1 MAGTEQQAGN
11 KNKYAGSYRSEC
23 LQMKKPDNQVIVILG
38 GRGDLAVRKIIPA
51 LFALF
56 RQGLMPERFVV
67 IGTGR
72 SQLSTEAYRQEVRSA
87 ITQGAD
93 VPSQEETSR
102 FASCF
107 RYVAADPSVTEDYPA
122 LSDAVRMVRGELE
135 IGGNTLFYLSV
146 PPGLYDKIFQN
157 LALQGLNDE
166 HDGWKRMIIEKPF
179 GNDYESAVSLN
190 RLLLTHWNENQLF
203 RIDHYLGKETVQNIL
218 VTRFSNGIFEPLWN
232 RNYVHHVEI
241 TSSESLGVEKRGSYY
256 EGTGAL
262 RDMVQNHLLH
272 LVGFIAMEPPSSI
285 DSTSIRN
292 ELVKVFESLRP
303 INDEEIGKVTI
314 RGQYTGSH
322 VRGEWLCGYREEE
335 NVDPASMTE
344 TFAALKFYIDNWRW
358 GGVPFYIRTG
368 KRLPTRVTEAVIH
381 FKPTPHHLFSGD
393 SSCDG
398 CNQLIIRIQ
407 PDEGIL
413 LKFGMK
419 IPGAGFKVRNVNMDF
434 HYSDLADGR
443 IPEAYERLIFDCM
456 NGDSTLYTRSDA
468 VLAAWKFLDPV
479 LRAWAHDRSVPVYGY
494 PAGTWGPDKADD
506 LIEEPELTW
515 RYPCKNLADDG
526 VYCEL

>member
-1 MAGTEQQAGN
+1 MV
-11 KNKYAGSYRSEC
+11 S
-23 LQMKKPDNQVIVILG
+23 PDNQIIVIFG
-38 GRGDLAVRKIIPA
+38 GRGDLAMRKIVPA
-51 LFALF
+51 IYALHK
-56 RQGLMPERFVV
+56 QGLLPERYAVLA
-67 IGTGR
+67 TGR
-72 SQLSTEAYRQEVRSA
+72 SKVSDDAYRGEVENALKEAKA
-87 ITQGAD
+87 IDGESGKEFLSSFYYAD
-93 VPSQEETSR
+93 L
-102 FASCF
+102 
-107 RYVAADPSVTEDYPA
+107 DPSV
-122 LSDAVRMVRGELE
+122 LSDYNRLPDKLE
-135 IGGNTLFYLSV
+135 VIRHKTRTGGNTLFYLSL
-146 PPGLYDKIFQN
+146 PPDLYNVIPRY
-157 LALQGLNDE
+157 LALQGLNNE
-166 HDGWKRMIIEKPF
+166 GDGWKRMIIEKPF
-179 GNDYESAVSLN
+179 GYDYESALILN
-190 RLLLTHWNENQLF
+190 KNILENWSEDQIF

-241 TSSESLGVEKRGSYY
+241 TSSESLGVEMRGAYY
-256 EGTGAL
+256 EKAGAL

-285 DSTSIRN
+285 GSTSIRN

-303 INDEEIGKVTI
+303 IKREEVGSIAI

-322 VRGEWLCGYREEE
+322 VRGELLKGYREEQ
-335 NVDPASMTE
+335 NVDPASVTE

-381 FKPTPHHLFSGD
+381 FKSTPHYLFSGK
-393 SSCDG
+393 SGCQE

-413 LKFGMK
+413 LKFGVK
-419 IPGAGFKVRNVNMDF
+419 IPGSGFKVKNVNMDF
-434 HYSDLADGR
+434 HYSDLSAGR
-443 IPEAYERLIFDCM
+443 IPDAYERLLYDCM
-456 NGDSTLYTRSDA
+456 KGDSTLYTRSDA
-468 VLAAWKFLDPV
+468 VLAAWKFLDPI
-479 LRAWAHDRSVPVYGY
+479 LKAWNSEHEVPIYGY
-494 PAGTWGPDKADD
+494 PAGTWGPENADD

>member
-1 MAGTEQQAGN
+1 MG
-11 KNKYAGSYRSEC
+11 
-23 LQMKKPDNQVIVILG
+23 KPENQIIVIFG
-38 GRGDLAVRKIIPA
+38 GRGDLAMRKIVPA
-51 LFALF
+51 LYALDS
-56 RQGLMPERFVV
+56 QGLMPDRYV
-67 IGTGR
+67 ILGTGR
-72 SQLSTEAYRQEVRSA
+72 SRLANEEYRSEVLRAVSGGGKSSA
-87 ITQGAD
+87 GKSA
-93 VPSQEETSR
+93 VS
-102 FASCF
+102 FASAF
-107 RYVAADPSVTEDYPA
+107 HYMAVDPSVPEDFGL
-122 LSDAVRMVRGELE
+122 LSEILVRLRNENG
-135 IGGNTLFYLSV
+135 IAPNTLFYLSL
-146 PPGLYDKIFQN
+146 PPDIYDDISGN
-157 LALQGLNDE
+157 LALKRLNLQD
-166 HDGWKRMIIEKPF
+166 DGWKRMIIEKPF
-179 GNDYESAVSLN
+179 GYDFSSAVELN
-190 RLLLTHWNENQLF
+190 RMLLADWNESQLY

-241 TSSESLGVEKRGSYY
+241 TSSESLGVEQRGSYY

-262 RDMVQNHLLH
+262 RDMVQKHLLH

-303 INDEEIGKVTI
+303 MKLEDVGRLTI
-314 RGQYTGSH
+314 RGQYTGAH
-322 VRGEWLCGYREEE
+322 VRGDWLQGYREEE
-335 NVDPASMTE
+335 GVDPASMTE
-344 TFAALKFYIDNWRW
+344 TFAAIKFYIDNWRW

-381 FKPTPHHLFSGD
+381 FKPTPHYLFSGKD
-393 SSCDG
+393 SCEG

-413 LKFGMK
+413 IKFGVK
-419 IPGAGFKVRNVNMDF
+419 IPGSGYNVRNVNMDF
-434 HYSDLADGR
+434 HYSDLAEGYLPD
-443 IPEAYERLIFDCM
+443 AYERLIYDCM
-456 NGDSTLYTRSDA
+456 KGDSTLYTRSDA

-479 LRAWAHDRSVPVYGY
+479 LQTWKNDRSVPVYGY
-494 PAGTWGPDKADD
+494 PAGTWGPENADD

>member
-1 MAGTEQQAGN
+1 MPDRH
-11 KNKYAGSYRSEC
+11 KSER
-23 LQMKKPDNQVIVILG
+23 KPDNQVIVIFG
-38 GRGDLAVRKIIPA
+38 GRGDLAMRKIIPA
-51 LFALF
+51 LYTLMK
-56 RQGLMPERFVV
+56 QGLMPEKFAVLA
-67 IGTGR
+67 TGR
-72 SQLSTEAYRQEVRSA
+72 SRIDNETYRAGVRDTISDER
-87 ITQGAD
+87 IEGSNDFKEEFIRSFYYTILDPAD
-93 VPSQEETSR
+93 SGDFKALEEEMNR
-102 FASCF
+102 L
-107 RYVAADPSVTEDYPA
+107 RVD
-122 LSDAVRMVRGELE
+122 
-135 IGGNTLFYLSV
+135 IGIPGNTLFYLSV
-146 PPGLYDKIFQN
+146 PPELYDKIPHN
-157 LALQGLNDE
+157 LALYGLNSE
-166 HDGWKRMIIEKPF
+166 SDGWKRMIIEKPF
-179 GNDYESAVSLN
+179 GYNYQTAVNLN
-190 RLLLTHWNENQLF
+190 SLLLEHWRESQLY

-272 LVGFIAMEPPSSI
+272 LAGFIAMEPPSSI
-285 DSTSIRN
+285 DSNSIRN

-303 INDEEIGKVTI
+303 IKMEDIGKAAI
-314 RGQYTGSH
+314 RGQYTGAH
-322 VRGEWLCGYREEE
+322 VRGEWLKGYREEE
-335 NVDPASMTE
+335 GVDPASMTE
-344 TFAALKFYIDNWRW
+344 TFAAVKFYIDNWRW

-381 FKPTPHHLFSGD
+381 FKPTPHYLFSGK
-393 SSCDG
+393 SACEG

-419 IPGAGFKVRNVNMDF
+419 IPGAGFNVRNVNMDF
-434 HYSDLADGR
+434 HYSDLADGH
-443 IPEAYERLIFDCM
+443 IPEAYERLIYDCM

-468 VLAAWKFLDPV
+468 VLAAWRFLEPV
-479 LRAWAHDRSVPVYGY
+479 LQAWKNDASIPVYGY
-494 PAGTWGPDKADD
+494 PAGTWGPETADD

>member
-1 MAGTEQQAGN
+1 MERPEN
-11 KNKYAGSYRSEC
+11 
-23 LQMKKPDNQVIVILG
+23 LIIVIFG
-38 GRGDLAVRKIIPA
+38 GRGDLAMRKIVPA
-51 LFALF
+51 LYALHVEN
-56 RQGLMPERFVV
+56 LMPEKFAVV
-67 IGTGR
+67 ATGR
-72 SQLSTEAYRQEVRSA
+72 TPVTDDAYRGEVKKA
-87 ITQGAD
+87 LAGMAD
-93 VPSQEETSR
+93 TKR
-102 FASCF
+102 G
-107 RYVAADPSVTEDYPA
+107 AADEKFLAGPADEKSGTNSDDFVDLFHYIDFDTSVAGDYNRLP
-122 LSDAVRMVRGELE
+122 DFLE
-135 IGGNTLFYLSV
+135 MIRQKFSIGGNILFYLSV
-146 PPGLYDKIFQN
+146 PPELYNVIPRN
-157 LALQGLNDE
+157 LALQGLNNE
-166 HDGWKRMIIEKPF
+166 GDGWKRMIIEKPF
-179 GNDYESAVSLN
+179 GYDYRSAEKLN
-190 RLLLTHWNENQLF
+190 STLLETWNESQIF

-241 TSSESLGVEKRGSYY
+241 TSSETLGVEMRGSYY
-256 EGTGAL
+256 EDSGAL

-272 LVGFIAMEPPSSI
+272 LAGFVAMEPPSSI

-303 INDEEIGKVTI
+303 VSSEEVHRTAI
-314 RGQYTGSH
+314 RGQYTGAH
-322 VRGEWLCGYREEE
+322 VRGEWLKGYREEA
-335 NVDPASMTE
+335 NVDPGSMTE

-381 FKPTPHHLFSGD
+381 FKPTPHYLFSGE
-393 SSCDG
+393 SLCEG

-419 IPGAGFKVRNVNMDF
+419 IPGAGFKVKNVNMDF
-434 HYSDLADGR
+434 HYSDLAAER
-443 IPEAYERLIFDCM
+443 IPEAYERLLYDCM
-456 NGDSTLYTRSDA
+456 KGDSTLYTRSDA

-479 LRAWAHDRSVPVYGY
+479 LEAWKNDSSIPIYGY
-494 PAGTWGPDKADD
+494 PAGTWGPEKADE

-515 RYPCKNLADDG
+515 RYPCKNLAEDG

>member
-1 MAGTEQQAGN
+1 MI
-11 KNKYAGSYRSEC
+11 
-23 LQMKKPDNQVIVILG
+23 KPDNQIIVIFG
-38 GRGDLAVRKIIPA
+38 GRGDLAMRKIIPA
-51 LFALF
+51 LYALHK
-56 RQGLMPERFVV
+56 QGLMPERYAVLA
-67 IGTGR
+67 TGR
-72 SQLSTEAYRQEVRSA
+72 SKLSDEAYRSEVISS
-87 ITQGAD
+87 TGVEGAEGEAE
-93 VPSQEETSR
+93 SMLQFT
-102 FASCF
+102 ASF
-107 RYVAADPSVTEDYPA
+107 HYATLDPSVPEDYTALTGALERLRRDSDIPA
-122 LSDAVRMVRGELE
+122 NVLY
-135 IGGNTLFYLSV
+135 YLSL
-146 PPGLYDKIFQN
+146 PPELYDDITSN
-157 LALQGLNDE
+157 LAHSGLNSE
-166 HDGWKRMIIEKPF
+166 SDGWKRMIIEKPF
-179 GNDYESAVSLN
+179 GYDYESAINLN
-190 RLLLTHWNENQLF
+190 RILLGHWTENQLY

-272 LVGFIAMEPPSSI
+272 LAGFIAMEPPSSM

-303 INDEEIGKVTI
+303 IQPEEIGKVTI
-314 RGQYTGSH
+314 RGQYTGAH
-322 VRGEWLCGYREEE
+322 VRGEWQKGYREEE
-335 NVDPASMTE
+335 DVDPASMTE

-381 FKPTPHHLFSGD
+381 FKPTPHYLFSEKSG
-393 SSCDG
+393 CDG

-419 IPGAGFKVRNVNMDF
+419 IPGAGFNVKNVNMDF
-434 HYSDLADGR
+434 HYSDLAAGR
-443 IPEAYERLIFDCM
+443 IPDAYERLLYDCM

-468 VLAAWKFLDPV
+468 VLAAWRFLDPV
-479 LRAWAHDRSVPVYGY
+479 LQAWKNDPSVPVYGY
-494 PAGTWGPDKADD
+494 PAGTWGPETADA

-526 VYCEL
+526 IYCEL